1 MGELNL
7 SVEIDSQ
14 SGFCFG
20 VIEAINKAEEALAN
34 NEELYC
40 LGEIV
45 HNDEEI
51 NRLQKKGLKFINY
64 QQFKQLK
71 NKKILFRAHSE
82 PPESYLIAQQ
92 NNLEIIDASCP
103 IIQIIKKKVKYS
115 FDNGEKVYIYGKH
128 KHPEIIAINGH
139 VNNKLVVFEHFE
151 ELNINNMPTS
161 ITLYSQ
167 TTQSLKGFKDIIQKL
182 KDKGIKVKV
191 KDTICRQVSNR
202 EPQISEFCKRFDKII
217 FIAGTNSSNG
227 KVLYNICKNEN
238 RNTYFINSCKQIK
251 TEWFNKNDKVGISGA
266 TSTPLWLMEEAKE
279 YLTSL

>member
-71 NKKILFRAHSE
+71 NKKILFG
-82 PPESYLIAQQ
+82 QM
-92 NNLEIIDASCP
+92 NL
-103 IIQIIKKKVKYS
+103 
-115 FDNGEKVYIYGKH
+115 
-128 KHPEIIAINGH
+128 
-139 VNNKLVVFEHFE
+139 
-151 ELNINNMPTS
+151 
-161 ITLYSQ
+161 
-167 TTQSLKGFKDIIQKL
+167 QKL
-182 KDKGIKVKV
+182 SYCSTK
-191 KDTICRQVSNR
+191 TILKLLML
-202 EPQISEFCKRFDKII
+202 P
-217 FIAGTNSSNG
+217 
-227 KVLYNICKNEN
+227 VL
-238 RNTYFINSCKQIK
+238 
-251 TEWFNKNDKVGISGA
+251 
-266 TSTPLWLMEEAKE
+266 
-279 YLTSL
+279 